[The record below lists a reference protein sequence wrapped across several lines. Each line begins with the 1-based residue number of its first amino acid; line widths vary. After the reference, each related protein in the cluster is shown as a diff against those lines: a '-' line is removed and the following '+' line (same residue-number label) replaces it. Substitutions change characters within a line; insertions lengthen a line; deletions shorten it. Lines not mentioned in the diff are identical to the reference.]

1 MNNSIKKKFRCVT
14 KMQILFNFPKSN
26 KCHNIEKL
34 CLSVYLEYTYTK
46 PPECVDII
54 RRTS

>member
-1 MNNSIKKKFRCVT
+1 MVGLRYGFFPRVT
-14 KMQILFNFPKSN
+14 GVISYQSGVDK
-26 KCHNIEKL
+26 
-34 CLSVYLEYTYTK
+34 YTK